1 MQVRLPAHPLGPGLA
16 LTRNQP
22 TAAGDMREVLRHIY
36 ADVFVEHLVKNPLW
50 VAEEPITCAT
60 FVRDIDAYLGG
71 LQQK

>member
-1 MQVRLPAHPLGPGLA
+1 
-16 LTRNQP
+16 
-22 TAAGDMREVLRHIY
+22 MREVLRHIY